1 MSEGVAVENQAIT
14 RRAGLVALGTLA
26 SRLLGAVRDAVFA
39 ASFTVASTDAFF
51 VAWTIPNTLRQLL
64 GEGAVSAAFIPVFSE
79 IDERDGRAAAR
90 RFYARFGGAMLA
102 LLVLVSA
109 LGVLTAP
116 WWATAY
122 AAGYKQDAAK
132 FALTVQLTALV
143 FPYIALAGWA
153 ALQAGVLNALGRFFV
168 ASISPSLLNV
178 AFIAA
183 PWLFVPLAIALGL
196 PAIAAL
202 ALAALAGGLLQVLAQ
217 IPSVRAAGMLAR
229 PELGVGDPA
238 VRAGLLRMAP
248 LLFGTGVY
256 QLNILL
262 SRLLASLL
270 PAGSQSW
277 LYYGQRLVEIPQGM
291 LALAVASA
299 ALPSLA
305 RLVQR
310 GEIED
315 AKATLRHSLGLALFF
330 ALPASVA
337 LAALALPTVTVLF
350 GRGHFDPVSA
360 AQTARALTFMALGVW
375 AVASVQGVT
384 RMFYAYGDTRTPVVC
399 SALNLVCFV
408 AVSLLAM
415 GALEHAAI
423 ALANSVAS
431 VLQLGALL
439 WALRRRAGA
448 LGLAGVVRSGLRSAG
463 AALAMG
469 LACAAVARLGRWE
482 RGGNDPLNLAVYC
495 AAVASGLAV
504 YLLVSYALR
513 APELRQVLA
522 ALRRKRRREAPARE

>member
-1 MSEGVAVENQAIT
+1 MSEGGASEQQAIT

-26 SRLLGAVRDAVFA
+26 SRLLGAVRDAVIA
-39 ASFTVASTDAFF
+39 ASFTVSATDAFF

-64 GEGAVSAAFIPVFSE
+64 GEGAVSAAFIPMFSE
-79 IDERDGRAAAR
+79 IDERDGRAAAK
-90 RFYARFGGAMLA
+90 RFYARFGGTMLA
-102 LLVLVSA
+102 LLFAVSV
-109 LGVLTAP
+109 LGVAAAP

-122 AAGYKQDAAK
+122 AAGYKQSPDK

-178 AFIAA
+178 ALILA
-183 PWLFVPLAIALGL
+183 PWLFVPLAHALGL
-196 PAIAAL
+196 PVIAAL
-202 ALAALAGGLLQVLAQ
+202 ALAALAGGVLNVLAQ
-217 IPSVRAAGMLAR
+217 IPSVRAAGMLALPSFAPR
-229 PELGVGDPA
+229 DPA

-248 LLFGTGVY
+248 LLVGTGVY

-270 PAGSQSW
+270 PAGSQSY

-305 RLVQR
+305 RLLQR
-310 GEIED
+310 NEHEQ
-315 AKATLRHSLGLALFF
+315 AKAALRHSLGLSLFF

-337 LAALALPTVTVLF
+337 LAALALPTVTMLF
-350 GRGHFDPVSA
+350 GRGHFDAVAA
-360 AQTARALTFMALGVW
+360 AQTARALVWMAAGVW
-375 AVASVQGVT
+375 AVATVQAVT

-399 SALNLVCFV
+399 SAANLVSFV
-408 AVSLLAM
+408 VTSLLAM
-415 GALEHAAI
+415 GTLAHAAI
-423 ALANSVAS
+423 ALANSAAS
-431 VLQLGALL
+431 VVQLLLLLAL
-439 WALRRRAGA
+439 LRRRAGR
-448 LGLAGVVRSGLRSAG
+448 LGLRRLIAGTARNLG

-469 LACAAVARLGRWE
+469 TACMAVGRLGHWE
-482 RGGNDPLNLAVYC
+482 RGGNDPRNVLVYG
-495 AAVASGLAV
+495 AALMTGACV
-504 YLLVSYALR
+504 YLIASFLLR
-513 APELRQVLA
+513 SPELLSLIAQ
-522 ALRRKRRREAPARE
+522 LRSKGASA

>member
-1 MSEGVAVENQAIT
+1 MSDGLASEHQAIT

-26 SRLLGAVRDAVFA
+26 SRLLGAARDAVIA
-39 ASFTVASTDAFF
+39 ASFAVGATDAFF

-79 IDERDGRAAAR
+79 IDERDGRDAAK
-90 RFYARFGGAMLA
+90 RFYARFGGTMLG
-102 LLVLVSA
+102 LLAAVSV
-109 LGVLTAP
+109 LGVITAP

-122 AAGYKQDAAK
+122 AAGYKEDPSK
-132 FALTVQLTALV
+132 FALTAQLTALV

-168 ASISPSLLNV
+168 ASVSPSLLNV

-183 PWLFVPLAIALGL
+183 PWVFVPAAMALGL

-202 ALAALAGGLLQVLAQ
+202 CLAALAGGLLQVLVQ
-217 IPSVRAAGMLAR
+217 IPSVRAAGVLAR
-229 PELGVGDPA
+229 PELGVRDPA
-238 VRAGLLRMAP
+238 VRAGLVRMAP
-248 LLFGTGVY
+248 LLIGTGVY

-270 PAGSQSW
+270 PPGSQSY

-310 GEIED
+310 GETEQ
-315 AKATLRHSLGLALFF
+315 AKAALRHSLSLSLFF

-350 GRGHFDPVSA
+350 GRGEFDPVAA
-360 AQTARALTFMALGVW
+360 AQTARALTFMAAGVW
-375 AVASVQGVT
+375 AVACVQSVA

-399 SALNLVCFV
+399 SAANLVCFV
-408 AVSLLAM
+408 GTSLATM
-415 GALEHAAI
+415 GSLQHTAI
-423 ALANSVAS
+423 ALANSAAS
-431 VLQLGALL
+431 VVQLLLLL
-439 WALRRRAGA
+439 WLLRRRAGA
-448 LGLAGVVRSGLRSAG
+448 LGVGGVAGNAVRNLG

-469 LACAAVARLGRWE
+469 ATCAAIARAGHWE
-482 RGGNDPLNLAVYC
+482 RGGNDPRNLAVF
-495 AAVASGLAV
+495 AAALLGGGLV
-504 YLLVSYALR
+504 YLLASHALR
-513 APELRQVLA
+513 SPELVQ
-522 ALRRKRRREAPARE
+522 LRASLLRGGSRP

>member
-1 MSEGVAVENQAIT
+1 MSDGVTAENQAIT

-26 SRLLGAVRDAVFA
+26 SRLLGAARDAVIA
-39 ASFTVASTDAFF
+39 ASFSVSATDAFF

-64 GEGAVSAAFIPVFSE
+64 GEGAVSAAFIPMFSQ
-79 IDERDGRAAAR
+79 IDERQGRAAAKQ
-90 RFYARFGGAMLA
+90 FYARFGGTMLA
-102 LLVLVSA
+102 LLFAVSA
-109 LGVLTAP
+109 IGVVSAP

-122 AAGYKQDAAK
+122 AAGYKQTPDK

-153 ALQAGVLNALGRFFV
+153 ALQAGVLNALGHFFV

-183 PWLFVPLAIALGL
+183 PWLFVPLAHALGL
-196 PAIAAL
+196 PVIAAL

-229 PELGVGDPA
+229 PAFGLHDPA

-248 LLFGTGVY
+248 LLVGTGVY

-270 PAGSQSW
+270 PAGSQSY

-305 RLVQR
+305 RLLQR
-310 GEIED
+310 DAHDE
-315 AKATLRHSLGLALFF
+315 AKAALRHSLGLSLFF

-337 LAALALPTVTVLF
+337 LGALALPTVTVLF
-350 GRGHFDPVSA
+350 GRGQFDAISA
-360 AQTARALTFMALGVW
+360 VQTARALVWMAAGVW
-375 AVASVQGVT
+375 AVASVQAVT
-384 RMFYAYGDTRTPVVC
+384 RMFYAYGDTRTPVAC
-399 SALNLVCFV
+399 SAANLMTFV
-408 AVSLLAM
+408 ATSLLAM
-415 GALEHAAI
+415 GALQHAAI
-423 ALANSVAS
+423 ALANSAAS
-431 VLQLGALL
+431 VVQLALL
-439 WALRRRAGA
+439 LWLLRRRAGA
-448 LGLAGVVRSGLRSAG
+448 LGLRKLIAGAARNLG

-469 LACAAVARLGRWE
+469 LSCAAVARLGHWQ
-482 RGGNDPLNLAVYC
+482 RGGNDPFNLLVYGGAV
-495 AAVASGLAV
+495 VTGLCV
-504 YLLVSYALR
+504 YLIASFALR
-513 APELRQVLA
+513 SPELLEVLA
-522 ALRRKRRREAPARE
+522 ALRRRGAA